1 MRSSDRPQCDRPPGL
16 STRRRHGSGLDQPEV
31 FTQLLD
37 WADSWS
43 DASALPEILSAEE
56 RERCARFIRPA
67 DCARYAQSH
76 VFLRETLSRF
86 ADVAPADWQFTR
98 GEFGRPAIA
107 GPVAGVGI
115 EFNLSHTV
123 DWAAC
128 IVTRGTPCGID
139 IERIRPIQHLLD
151 IARARFAP
159 EEFRALKELDAI
171 ARPRRFF
178 ELWTEKEAWVKA
190 NGRGLTHPMN
200 RIVAEIPGVMLERF
214 HPTGHHAMAV
224 VLLPSGPAPR

>member
-1 MRSSDRPQCDRPPGL
+1 MD
-16 STRRRHGSGLDQPEV
+16 HGEV
-31 FTQLLD
+31 FTQPLD

-43 DASALPEILSAEE
+43 DALSHGHAQAWGPEPRLPEILSAEE
-56 RERCARFIRPA
+56 RERCARFVRAA
-67 DCARYAQSH
+67 DRARYAQSH

-107 GPVAGVGI
+107 GSMPGSGI

-128 IVTRGTPCGID
+128 VVTRGIPCGID
-139 IERIRPIQHLLD
+139 IELIRPIPHALD
-151 IARARFAP
+151 IAHRFFAP
-159 EEFRALKELDAI
+159 EDSRELEELDEV

-178 ELWTEKEAWVKA
+178 ELWTEKEAWLKA
-190 NGRGLTHPMN
+190 NGRGLAHPMN
-200 RIVAEIPGVMLERF
+200 RVVAEIPGAMLERF
-214 HPTGHHAMAV
+214 QPTAHHAMAV
-224 VLLPSGPAPR
+224 VLLPSGPALR